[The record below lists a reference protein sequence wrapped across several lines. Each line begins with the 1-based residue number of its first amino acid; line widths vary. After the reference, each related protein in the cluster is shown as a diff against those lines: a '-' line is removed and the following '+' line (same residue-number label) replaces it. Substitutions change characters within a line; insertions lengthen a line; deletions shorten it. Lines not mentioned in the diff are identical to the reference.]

1 MKEKTAPRDRI
12 LEAAEA
18 VFSDKGYH
26 EAAVDDIVRRA
37 DMSKGGVYFHFS
49 SKERLFFAV
58 MDHLAERLIKRIRRK
73 VDQQTTALGRLDAAL
88 TTVVESLGTQR
99 RLAKLLLVQ
108 GYSMGKAFEKKRM
121 EVHSRFASLIKEI
134 LDQAV
139 EEGAIQQVNTNIASQ
154 VWLGAINEV
163 LIQWL
168 YTGGPAPAKESLPE
182 MRRLLLGG
190 LGVNTSLATAEG

>member
-26 EAAVDDIVRRA
+26 DAAVDDIVRRA